1 MNGRQEISSLELPQ
15 RDGVD
20 LMDLAGVE
28 ASWPMPVALWNA
40 PKGFDTRSR
49 PDHQPCHVIAF
60 RLSGS
65 LVQRVG
71 EQALRPEKLRPNG
84 FSVHPAHRELRFVA
98 PAAIRFAHIYVPEAF
113 LHHVAGSV
121 AMPLDE
127 DRLVGD
133 QRVMYEDAELTSAI
147 GAYVRRAFD
156 RSDAPTRLE
165 MESRANLIAI
175 RFLQRHTARPLQIT
189 VSKQG
194 SELAPW
200 QVQKISRLLEENL
213 DRNVSLEELS
223 TLVGLSPEHV
233 CRAFRRAT
241 GLPPQRW
248 AIRKRM
254 ETACRLL
261 TETEAS
267 LTAIAQD
274 VGYAGQ
280 SAFGAIFRSA
290 MGVSPGQFR
299 RASRASDSSTS

>member
-1 MNGRQEISSLELPQ
+1 MDGTQEISTLELPR
-15 RDGVD
+15 RDGVE
-20 LMDLAGVE
+20 LMDLAGVD
-28 ASWPMPVALWNA
+28 AFWPMPVALWNA
-40 PKGFDTRSR
+40 PKGFDTRAR
-49 PDHQPCHVIAF
+49 PDHQPCHVIAL

-71 EQALRPEKLRPNG
+71 EQALRPERLRPNG

-98 PAAIRFAHIYVPEAF
+98 PSAIRFAHLYVPEAF
-113 LHHVAGSV
+113 LRHIAGS
-121 AMPLDE
+121 AAISLDE

-133 QRVMYEDAELTSAI
+133 QRVMYEDAELTAAI
-147 GAYVRRAFD
+147 EAYVRRAFD
-156 RSDAPTRLE
+156 RSDSPTRLE

-175 RFLQRHTARPLQIT
+175 RFLQRHLARPAEI
-189 VSKQG
+189 SIARKG

-223 TLVGLSPEHV
+223 CLVGLSPEHV

-254 ETACRLL
+254 EIACRLL
-261 TETEAS
+261 NETEAS

-280 SAFGAIFRSA
+280 SAFGAVFRSA
-290 MGVSPGQFR
+290 IGVSPGQYR
-299 RASRASDSSTS
+299 RASRRSAVSEA